1 MFQVNAF
8 RRESE
13 EAKAQLAKVKARLG
27 DLEKECVA
35 YREKAMAVDAN
46 RNSAVAS
53 SLEKIS
59 TQVAAFLINFS

>member
-1 MFQVNAF
+1 MNAF

-13 EAKAQLAKVKARLG
+13 EAKLQLTKVKARLSE
-27 DLEKECVA
+27 LEKECIA

-46 RNSAVAS
+46 RNSTVAS

-59 TQVAAFLINFS
+59 AQVFYPFSSVN